1 MLVIGRAIIGHP
13 TILLL
18 DEPSLGLS
26 PRLVSEVFDLV
37 RSLAADG
44 MTVLL
49 VEQNVVQGLRIADRG
64 YVLSTGRVAAHRHRR
79 RARGRPR
86 APGQLPRWRRAA
98 AGA

>member
-1 MLVIGRAIIGHP
+1 MLVIGRAIIGKP
-13 TILLL
+13 KILLL

-26 PRLVSEVFDLV
+26 PRLVGEVFDLI

-64 YVLSTGRVAAHRHRR
+64 YVLSTGRVAVS
-79 RARGRPR
+79 GT
-86 APGQLPRWRRAA
+86 AA
-98 AGA
+98 ELSADPVLLASYLGGADSAGA